1 LRASCEKVIRFDEN
15 MDINPGISHLKLGI
29 NKAIARLGGEPDH
42 LPEPSKDAILSV
54 LRTPEDPPKYFP
66 AMIAWVADQVANL
79 VDNGTPPGE
88 IVILAPFM
96 PDVLRFALS
105 NQLDTRGIPNKS
117 HRPSRPLR
125 DEPATQTMLTLAAI
139 TFRSWGLLPKRI
151 NLALALMKA
160 IDGLDLV
167 RSQLLSA
174 YVYKPDSEDPRLN
187 PFESIPA
194 SKRERITYSV
204 GERYEN
210 LREWLNAYEQG
221 ERLPLDFFMNR
232 LFGEVLSQPGY
243 GFHNDLNSGNT
254 IANLIESIQK
264 FRWAVDVSD
273 SFDPSSLGKEYLQMV
288 QDGVIAAQY
297 TYDLKEHDQDAV
309 FLAPA
314 YTFLINNQPVD
325 IQFWLDIGSS
335 SWYQR
340 LEQPLTQP
348 YVLSRGW
355 KEGELWT
362 AENEIQAANQTLQRL
377 SIGLL
382 NRCRKYLYLGMS
394 ELDVRGYENRGLLV
408 RIFQSAL
415 QNAVK
420 GGK

>member
-1 LRASCEKVIRFDEN
+1 MGS
-15 MDINPGISHLKLGI
+15 S
-29 NKAIARLGGEPDH
+29 
-42 LPEPSKDAILSV
+42 
-54 LRTPEDPPKYFP
+54 
-66 AMIAWVADQVANL
+66 QVVNL
-79 VDNGTPPGE
+79 VNNGTPPGG

-105 NQLDTRGIPNKS
+105 NQLDKHGIPNTS

-160 IDGLDLV
+160 IEGLDLV

-174 YVYKPDSEDPRLN
+174 YVYKPNSEDPRLN
-187 PFESIPA
+187 SFKSVPA
-194 SKRERITYSV
+194 PLRERITYAV
-204 GERYEN
+204 GERYEK
-210 LREWLNAYEQG
+210 LREWLNAYEQ
-221 ERLPLDFFMNR
+221 EEVLPLDFFMNR

-243 GFHNDLNSGNT
+243 GFNNDMNSGNT

-264 FRWAVDVSD
+264 FRWAVDVSA
-273 SFDPSSLGKEYLQMV
+273 SVDPSSLGREYLHMV

-314 YTFLINNQPVD
+314 YTFLIKNQPVD

-340 LEQPLTQP
+340 LDQPLTQP

-362 AENEIQAANQTLQRL
+362 AENEIHAANQTLQRL

-382 NRCRKYLYLGMS
+382 NRCRKCLYLGMS

-420 GGK
+420 RGK